1 MLSSSHILQSRFFH
15 FATQKTKQ
23 LTLTIIHV
31 SVKRKKAVRLKKKS
45 EKLLSDKVDKLMSIV
60 LESVYEN
67 HDDKVKCY
75 SLLS

>member
-15 FATQKTKQ
+15 FATQKTK